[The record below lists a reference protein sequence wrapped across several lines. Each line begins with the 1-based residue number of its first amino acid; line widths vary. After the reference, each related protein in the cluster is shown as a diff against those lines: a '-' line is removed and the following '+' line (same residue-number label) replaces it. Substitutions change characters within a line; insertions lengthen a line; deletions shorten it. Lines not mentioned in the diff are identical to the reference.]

1 MVATVFNHGRIDE
14 DGHETLLA
22 KLTAG
27 NFLCAPASMFRREF
41 FDISYWGA
49 SNERL
54 QDYELWLNLLLHGR
68 FVFTKQIT
76 CSYRLHN
83 NNLVSAL
90 QSEYELLMT
99 LMRVLMSSRFEH
111 FYAGL
116 NNDSDRRIEFVR
128 ALDRSLTMV
137 TDYCSG
143 IAMLHAAVLE
153 RISMW
158 ETERLQEVNAM
169 RIRSVRALGLRQ
181 GTCVQFGPS
190 AARQRR
196 AVSRSGS

>member
-1 MVATVFNHGRIDE
+1 MR
-14 DGHETLLA
+14 
-22 KLTAG
+22 
-27 NFLCAPASMFRREF
+27 
-41 FDISYWGA
+41 
-49 SNERL
+49 
-54 QDYELWLNLLLHGR
+54 
-68 FVFTKQIT
+68 
-76 CSYRLHN
+76 
-83 NNLVSAL
+83 L

-169 RIRSVRALGLRQ
+169 RIRSVRALGLLRKALALK
-181 GTCVQFGPS
+181 GQFGPS
-190 AARQRR
+190 AARQQRR